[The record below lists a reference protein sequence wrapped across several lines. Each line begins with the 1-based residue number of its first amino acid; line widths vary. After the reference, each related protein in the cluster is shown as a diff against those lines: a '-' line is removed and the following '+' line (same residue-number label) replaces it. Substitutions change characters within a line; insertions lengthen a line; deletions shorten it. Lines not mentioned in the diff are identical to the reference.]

1 MDEYAAQ
8 QLKEFD
14 GKKLKSTAQVGFDLG
29 DEDEK
34 KKLEVQKGEL
44 EPLTKLKDVLGDK
57 VEKMKMIVSDRIID
71 SQCIITK
78 SEGESMTF
86 IMTVLKT

>member
-1 MDEYAAQ
+1 M
-8 QLKEFD
+8 
-14 GKKLKSTAQVGFDLG
+14 GFDLG

-71 SQCIITK
+71 SQCVITK
-78 SEGESMTF
+78 SEWESMTF